1 MAYILAGAAIML
13 VGVLIGSTVT
23 IVSIKANEEL

>member
-1 MAYILAGAAIML
+1 MTYILAGAAIML

-23 IVSIKANEEL
+23 IVAIKAYDDL

>member
-13 VGVLIGSTVT
+13 VGVLLGTTLT
-23 IVSIKANEEL
+23 ILAVKAYDEL